1 MIYIKEIAQ
10 NILDWY
16 QEKWNQGLNKYPW
29 RIGKKNPYQILI
41 AELLLQHTTA
51 KAVSDNNSYQISL
64 EKFPDIFF
72 LNKAK
77 IQDLIKIFKPLG
89 LYNQKSERIKKL
101 ANYILE
107 KCQGRIPKEKKKL
120 LKVPGIGDYIA
131 NAILTFAYDQ
141 NEVPLDNNLK
151 RIALNV
157 SNIKQ
162 KEDLI
167 NFYKRLAQSNP
178 KIIYWALFDI
188 GRFHCR
194 KPIPIC
200 KGCPMNKYCENKKEK
215 KNPKLKFYARL

>member
-1 MIYIKEIAQ
+1 VIFIKEIAR

-16 QEKWNQGLNKYPW
+16 QGKWNQGLNRYPW

-51 KAVSDNNSYQISL
+51 KAVSDNNSYQIFL

-72 LNKAK
+72 LNRAK
-77 IQDLIKIFKPLG
+77 IQDLIKILNPLG

-101 ANYILE
+101 TKYILE
-107 KCQGRIPKEKKKL
+107 KCEGQIPKDKNDL

-131 NAILTFAYDQ
+131 NAILTFTYDQ

-157 SNIKQ
+157 WNIKT
-162 KEDLI
+162 KENLI
-167 NFYKRLAQSNP
+167 HFYKKLAEPNP

-194 KPIPIC
+194 KPVPIC
-200 KGCPMNKYCENKKEK
+200 KGCPMIQYCGFF
-215 KNPKLKFYARL
+215 KLKGS

>member
-1 MIYIKEIAQ
+1 MIYIKKITQ
-10 NILDWY
+10 NILGWY

-51 KAVSDNNSYQISL
+51 KAVSDNNSYQIFL
-64 EKFPDIFF
+64 KKYPDIFF
-72 LNKAK
+72 LNRAK
-77 IQDLIKIFKPLG
+77 IQDLIRIFNPLG

-101 ANYILE
+101 TNYILE
-107 KCQGRIPKEKKKL
+107 KFKGQIPKEKNNL
-120 LKVPGIGDYIA
+120 LKVPGIGEYIA

-157 SNIKQ
+157 WNIKK

-167 NFYKRLAQSNP
+167 NFYEKLAEPNP
-178 KIIYWALFDI
+178 KIIYWALFDV

-194 KPIPIC
+194 KPMPNC
-200 KGCPMNKYCENKKEK
+200 KGCPMNLYCENIKEK
-215 KNPKLKFYARL
+215 KISKT